1 MADLR
6 MQKYM
11 YVYNMEKYIKYP
23 KYSSCYLHKYLQL
36 D

>member
-1 MADLR
+1 MTDLR

-23 KYSSCYLHKYLQL
+23 KYSLLST
-36 D
+36 